1 MRNHCGTPLSNAST
15 PVDTN
20 HRRKP
25 APAMSDCGH
34 DPRSQLKLTYSA
46 PKVPGDEKF
55 WHSLIS
61 SVSAFQL
68 PSRCPPPQIQLL
80 GLLLDLKNRT
90 EMRLTKSPPL
100 QTRRIMHTWHSQSMG
115 AFTVAPRPSSTDV
128 RPTSNSVPEKTRA
141 QKPLNS
147 GWPAGSPDE
156 SNTETNQPH
165 DAFFMK
171 RRALFTSLWKIWVAT
186 IWIQQTKS

>member
-1 MRNHCGTPLSNAST
+1 MRNHCGTPLSNSST

-34 DPRSQLKLTYSA
+34 DPRSQLKLMYSA

-55 WHSLIS
+55 WHSLTS

-100 QTRRIMHTWHSQSMG
+100 QTRRIMHTWLAIHGSIYCG
-115 AFTVAPRPSSTDV
+115 ATTVLTWRAPNFELCPGTNPSTRVTKLWLTSRITRRIKHWNKPMMPSSW
-128 RPTSNSVPEKTRA
+128 RGARCLLA
-141 QKPLNS
+141 
-147 GWPAGSPDE
+147 
-156 SNTETNQPH
+156 
-165 DAFFMK
+165 
-171 RRALFTSLWKIWVAT
+171 
-186 IWIQQTKS
+186 